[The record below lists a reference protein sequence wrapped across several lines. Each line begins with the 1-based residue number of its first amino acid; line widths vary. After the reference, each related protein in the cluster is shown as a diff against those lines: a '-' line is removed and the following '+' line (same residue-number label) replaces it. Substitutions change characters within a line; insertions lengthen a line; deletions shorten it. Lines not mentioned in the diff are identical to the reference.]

1 MLANGVNTMQGSNAT
16 LVHECFEKC
25 KVRHYFADWSTYTIA
40 PPWEL
45 KSVAEPP
52 TPYVGLTARQCMPT
66 ADEEAGEAIAMA
78 GESVAMAGDSMPM
91 PMPMP
96 MPMLFSAVGKVGNSI
111 PEKDYLEHCGNVR
124 FDLEA
129 RTSTGFVL
137 EDPQE
142 AGFQFDAKT
151 GRVLIAPKGMSKDDE
166 PREYDL
172 RLLAYDYAETE
183 FVVRDWHATILPR
196 PAFVADKESRQNKTM
211 DVKYFVPDQDPTVT
225 SKLPISTDTD
235 PASVH
240 IAGPLIAGYDAAAAT
255 TCNTAIDSCAYVL
268 KVEPPTPAWFI
279 NSDTGEVFGKFLD
292 DDNGTT
298 FTFSVYASDAFDPGY
313 TDGLVEKFAITAL
326 YRDTHTATNGPNR
339 EGCHNGTAIDDT
351 DLFDNIFTCT
361 CNDGFVYA
369 NCDFDQKSAAA
380 KQQSAAAKQLGGTL
394 GGIIVVI
401 ALLLCAVQYRKYQIS
416 MQATDF
422 KLELEKFK
430 EEGIIDPDM
439 MGGGSGAEPLVPKEL
454 KRSGIEITE
463 KIGEGQFGEVALGS
477 IDMAKAAGIQGIP
490 PYAVA
495 IKTVHDST
503 NEGAIEL
510 IREDAVMAQVP
521 ANKYLVSIIGV
532 VTRGLPMMLVAQF
545 CEHGSLLDVLRK
557 YADGYGPLLK
567 RPKSVEWIGF
577 EIASGMQ
584 HLASKHFIHRDLA
597 GMYNLYYITIP
608 SLGLAHTK
616 LVYPSPNPES
626 LRLASPTQAL
636 RAPIIYLTHI
646 SYSPSSFSPLSW
658 IWQLGTSLSTK
669 A

>member
-1 MLANGVNTMQGSNAT
+1 MLANGVNTMQGNNAT

-96 MPMLFSAVGKVGNSI
+96 MLFSAVGKVGSSI
-111 PEKDYLEHCGNVR
+111 PKKDYLEHCGNVR

-196 PAFVADKESRQNKTM
+196 PAFVADKESRQNGTM
-211 DVKYFVPDQDPTVT
+211 DVTYQDPTVA

-235 PASVH
+235 PASFH
-240 IAGPLIAGYDAAAAT
+240 IAGPLIAGYDAVAAT
-255 TCNTAIDSCAYVL
+255 TCNTAIDSCTYVL
-268 KVEPPTPAWFI
+268 KVEPPTPAWYI

-298 FTFSVYASDAFDPGY
+298 FVFSVYASDAFDPGY
-313 TDGLVEKFAITAL
+313 TDGLVEEFAITAL
-326 YRDTHTATNGPNR
+326 YRDTNTTTNGPNR
-339 EGCHNGTAIDDT
+339 KGCHVNGTAEIVDT

-361 CNDGFVYA
+361 CNEGWVKA

-380 KQQSAAAKQLGGTL
+380 KQLGGTLGGTL

-510 IREDAVMAQVP
+510 IREAAVMAQVP
-521 ANKYLVSIIGV
+521 DNKYLVSIIGV

-597 GMYNLYYITIP
+597 GMYHCIICIS
-608 SLGLAHTK
+608 SLSHP
-616 LVYPSPNPES
+616 LV
-626 LRLASPTQAL
+626 L
-636 RAPIIYLTHI
+636 LT
-646 SYSPSSFSPLSW
+646 PSS
-658 IWQLGTSLSTK
+658 
-669 A
+669 